1 MNSRYIATARGGG
14 RIRHCRF
21 SSGFILWPEA
31 MGTAPAFSMQTLSA
45 PAGQAATRAGSF
57 SHPADNPSLEWSVA
71 ADPAPPSMYARH
83 PITCAGDLK
92 IGRAHV

>member
-1 MNSRYIATARGGG
+1 
-14 RIRHCRF
+14 
-21 SSGFILWPEA
+21 

-71 ADPAPPSMYARH
+71 ADPAPPSMHARH
-83 PITCAGDLK
+83 PITCAGDLMNTQK
-92 IGRAHV
+92 GKAAPLWTPTPQRCADSNLAHSRSEEHTPELQ